1 MENLA
6 EKVAIKLFT
15 DWCGQTAEQVLPL
28 PRSGSNRQYFRIR
41 SGQKTA
47 IAACNPDKRENLAFL
62 TLSRIFSETG
72 LPVPEIFAED
82 REAGVYLLQ
91 DLGDTTLFS
100 LLPGNRQ
107 NNTLDGRR
115 QSKTPDGGRQ
125 NNAFDGGGPNN
136 ALDGNRQNNTLNGGR
151 QNNAFDD
158 EITGLYKKTIRHLP
172 VFQFDAAKKIDFGVC
187 YPRHSFDRQSMQW
200 DLNYFKYY
208 FLKTSGIQFDEQLLE
223 DDFNALMNKL
233 LHAPDKTFKH
243 HPGAMFMYRDMQSRN
258 VMIMN
263 NEPFFIDYQG
273 GRKGPPAYDIASL
286 LFDAKA
292 DLPQSLRTELLA
304 FYMDCVEEKIPL
316 NREAFRQSFYDFVL
330 MRILQALGTYGFR
343 GGIEKKG
350 FFTRSLPYALRN
362 LTWLGE
368 QELLP
373 GATPYLN
380 KLVRQL
386 AACKPAELIPPPNEG
401 LTITISSFSY
411 KKGIPLDHSGHGGGF
426 VFDCRSLPNPGR
438 EEQYKLLTGLDESVI
453 RFLSAENQVS
463 EFVNHATE
471 MVTSAVETY
480 KKRGFTNLT
489 VCFGCTGGRHRS
501 VYCAEL
507 LAKHL
512 RNNHNIAVYLT
523 HTEAGN
529 WESESHR

>member
-1 MENLA
+1 MENPA
-6 EKVAIKLFT
+6 EKVALRLFA
-15 DWCGQTAEQVLPL
+15 DWSGNKAEQILPL
-28 PRSGSNRQYFRIR
+28 PPSGSNRQYFRIR
-41 SGQKTA
+41 SGKTTA
-47 IAACNPDKRENLAFL
+47 IAAYNPDKRENLAFL
-62 TLSRIFSETG
+62 TLSRIFLETG
-72 LPVPEIFAED
+72 LPVPEIYAED

-100 LLPGNRQ
+100 LLPGGRPN
-107 NNTLDGRR
+107 NTPDGGGKSNTLDGRR
-115 QSKTPDGGRQ
+115 QSNTPDGS
-125 NNAFDGGGPNN
+125 
-136 ALDGNRQNNTLNGGR
+136 R

-158 EITGLYKKTIRHLP
+158 EITGLYKKTIRLLP
-172 VFQFDAAKKIDFGVC
+172 VFQFDAAKKIDFGIC
-187 YPRHSFDRQSMQW
+187 YPRHAFDRQSMQW

-223 DDFNALMNKL
+223 DDFNALMNRL
-233 LHAPDKTFKH
+233 LHDTEKAFMR

-258 VMIMN
+258 VMIMD

-292 DLPQSLRTELLA
+292 DLPRPLREDLLN
-304 FYMDCVEEKIPL
+304 FYMDCLEEKIPL
-316 NREAFRQSFYDFVL
+316 NREAFRRSFYNFVL

-362 LTWLGE
+362 LSWLAE

-380 KLVRQL
+380 KLVLQL
-386 AACKPAELIPPPNEG
+386 TARKPAELIPPPNEG
-401 LTITISSFSY
+401 LTVTISSFSY

-463 EFVNHATE
+463 EFVNHAIE

-480 KKRGFTNLT
+480 KKRGFANLT

-507 LAKHL
+507 LAGYL
-512 RNNHNIAVYLT
+512 RKNHNIAVYLT

-529 WESESHR
+529 WETEGHL